1 MKRIA
6 LFFAIAMAAIS
17 CAPEEVITPELTVL
31 TDAGDLVMTPA
42 EGKLQIEFTTNVDW
56 TAKVIEPEGTE
67 PWCVLTPSKGK
78 AGDNV
83 MELLCIENKGTD
95 NRTAKVVIKA
105 MDLTQEVE
113 VTQLQKDVLVLT
125 AEREY
130 DIPYQGQNL
139 DFKVTHNLD
148 LKVTSDVDW
157 ITEVKSKGL
166 HEDTF
171 TFAVAPNAGAARTGK
186 ITFSAD
192 PFKEEIVVRQDA
204 WVLEFNIDPAE
215 DKIFDPAGGEYKM
228 TVASNVDYYVNLAEN
243 DWLTMTVS
251 GDEYTFTAIPN
262 DGMKARETE
271 VRISPKSAKYVE
283 YSKIVKMSQKSAG
296 AKLEVSELDKR
307 VTCLAQSFDLTV
319 DANVEFEMAYKK
331 YVDGEYVDLDAAD
344 KWISHTVSGNT
355 YTFTVTENPEWTE
368 RSLVLLFTP
377 KDAAYSDMI
386 TEVVVRQYGHAFLMW
401 SQQIAAIEGYDPAQ
415 KLRLAAY
422 DGKILLANTTK
433 VFMID
438 PTTGAVVST
447 VQMPAGVAA
456 HSLMVD
462 DAGNLLI
469 AADGTVDQEI
479 VLYHVADPMNPAP
492 EVVLTYNTGNYYGS
506 ITGNFRVKGNIK
518 DDAVI
523 TAVISDGQ
531 DGENIEDGAVL
542 IWEVVD
548 GVCGEW
554 NWTNVPYTAWDVASL
569 CCYPAG
575 SSLSDGL
582 FYIGYGGDYNL
593 YYTSSVVK
601 NPVRA
606 EVAEGEAPHYVQ
618 STSWTMSYVTGS
630 TWQENYNCISTAEW
644 KGNNYAAILQGCHF
658 NYDDAGLVLLNVNDP
673 AAASYVYNYECTS
686 DVVRDDAWA
695 NLWWNGTGI
704 YSDIL
709 LVPTEDALLMVGA
722 DSNYGTFTCLA
733 IM

>member
-17 CAPEEVITPELTVL
+17 CAPEVVVTPELTVI
-31 TDAGDLVMTPA
+31 TDENELVFTPEEA
-42 EGKLQIEFTTNVDW
+42 KLQIKFSTNVDW
-56 TAKVIEPEGTE
+56 TAKVKEPEGTE
-67 PWCVLTPSKGK
+67 PWCVVTPSKGK

-83 MELLCIENKGTD
+83 MDVICIENKGTE
-95 NRTAKVVIKA
+95 NREATIVIKA
-105 MDLTQEVE
+105 MDLTQELV

-125 AEREY
+125 ADREY

-139 DFKVTHNLD
+139 DFKVSHNLD
-148 LKVTSDVDW
+148 LKVRTDVDW

-166 HEDTF
+166 VDEVY
-171 TFAVAPNAGAARTGK
+171 TFAVAPNTGEARTGK
-186 ITFSAD
+186 IVFTAD
-192 PFKEEIVVRQDA
+192 PFQEEIIVRQDA
-204 WVLEFNIDPAE
+204 WVLEFNVEPAE

-228 TVASNVDYYVNLAEN
+228 TVTSNVDYYVNMEEN

-262 DGMKARETE
+262 DGMAPRETE

-283 YSKIVKMSQKSAG
+283 HSKIINMSQKSAG

-307 VTCLAQSFDLTV
+307 VTYLAQSFDLTV
-319 DANVEFEMAYKK
+319 DANVDFEMTYKK
-331 YVDGEYVDLDAAD
+331 SVDGEYVDLEPAD
-344 KWISHTVSGNT
+344 RWLSHTVSGNT
-355 YTFTVTENPEWTE
+355 YTFTVTENSEWTE
-368 RSLVLLFTP
+368 RSLILLFTP

-433 VFMID
+433 VFIID

-447 VQMPAGVAA
+447 VQMPTGVAA

-469 AADGTVDQEI
+469 AADGTENQEI
-479 VLYHVADPMNPAP
+479 VLYYVADPMNPTP
-492 EVVLTYNTGNYYGS
+492 EVILTYNTGNYYGS

-518 DDAVI
+518 GDAVI
-523 TAVISDGQ
+523 TAVVSDGQ
-531 DGENIEDGAVL
+531 DGDNIEDGAVL
-542 IWEVVD
+542 IWEVID

-593 YYTSSVVK
+593 YYTASIVK
-601 NPVRA
+601 NPVKA
-606 EVAEGEAPHYVQ
+606 EVAEGETPHYVQ

-644 KGNNYAAILQGCHF
+644 KGDSYAAILQGCHF
-658 NYDDAGLVLLNVNDP
+658 DYDDAGLVLLNVNDP
-673 AAASYVYNYECTS
+673 DAASYVYNYECTS
-686 DVVRDDAWA
+686 DVVRDEAWA
-695 NLWWNGTGI
+695 NLWWNGTGT